1 MGQAPMSDYFA
12 TLADAL
18 SLGPPPELEQAA
30 QLVHAAV
37 LADATIFT
45 FGNGACAALAS
56 HLAADL
62 GKQSRGR
69 VKIVSLVD
77 NPVLLTAYANDES
90 YECVFEQPLR
100 GLLREGDVAFGISG
114 SGRSENVLR
123 ALELARSAGGRTL
136 AFTGS
141 MEGTDRLIACCDV
154 VVRAPLDVIEQIEDL
169 HVVFAHV
176 LQRAV
181 TERLGE

>member
-1 MGQAPMSDYFA
+1 MSEYFA

-18 SLGPPPELEQAA
+18 SLGPPPELEHAA
-30 QLVHAAV
+30 DLLHAAV
-37 LADATIFT
+37 RADSTVFT

-77 NPVLLTAYANDES
+77 NPALLTAYANDES

-100 GLLREGDVAFGISG
+100 ALLREGDVAFGLSG
-114 SGRSENVLR
+114 SGRSENVLA
-123 ALELARSAGGRTL
+123 ALEYARGAGGRTL
-136 AFTGS
+136 AFTGG
-141 MEGTDRLIACCDV
+141 MDGTERLIACCDV
-154 VVRAPLDVIEQIEDL
+154 VVRAPLDVIEQIEDM
-169 HVVFAHV
+169 HVVFSHV
-176 LQRAV
+176 LLRSLK
-181 TERLGE
+181 ERLGA

>member
-1 MGQAPMSDYFA
+1 MSEYFA

-30 QLVHAAV
+30 ELLHAAV
-37 LADATIFT
+37 RADRTIFT

-69 VKIVSLVD
+69 VKVVSLVD
-77 NPVLLTAYANDES
+77 NPALLTAYANDES
-90 YECVFEQPLR
+90 YECVFEQPLH
-100 GLLREGDVAFGISG
+100 GLLREGDVAFGLSA

-123 ALELARSAGGRTL
+123 ALELARREGGRTL

-141 MEGTDRLIACCDV
+141 MEGADRLLACCDV

-176 LQRAV
+176 LLRSLK
-181 TERLGE
+181 ERLDE